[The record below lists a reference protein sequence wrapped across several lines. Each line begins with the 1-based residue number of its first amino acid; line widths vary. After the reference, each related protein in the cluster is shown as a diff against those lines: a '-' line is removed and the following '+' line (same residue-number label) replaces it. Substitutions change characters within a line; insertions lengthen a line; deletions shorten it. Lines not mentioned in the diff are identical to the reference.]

1 MQSRYEAVLAALK
14 AGVVIHAADTEILE
28 ANERARDLLG
38 IRDLEGRLATDP
50 QWVFLEADH
59 SPMPLERFPVMQVLE
74 SRLPVEALTMIIHP
88 PTGPDVTIE
97 VSALP
102 VTDEAGQIEQIV
114 VSFIDVTPWAEAERA
129 LAASEALLHVVLD
142 NVGQN
147 ILRLDEDLRVDYVN
161 AGVARM
167 LGHPETPVIG
177 RSLVDLGYPAP
188 GLIDWSD
195 HCQKVLTTAR
205 PDTFECCEHT
215 SLGERWHE
223 LTVLP
228 QVASDGT
235 VAHVIVTHRDVTERK
250 EAESSARVRQAQYE
264 AAQLIASFG
273 SWSMDLAT
281 QRITWSEE
289 LFRIL
294 GLDPSQ
300 TAPDIA
306 HQESLYTNESW
317 QRLSAAISEAQA
329 SGVPYELEL
338 ETRRPDGSNGW
349 VLTRGEAVR
358 DLNGAIIGLQGVA
371 ADVTESRR
379 AAAELTKLTTYD
391 PLTGLPN
398 RSALFDEISRTTS
411 IGHHAGRHTAVLM
424 VDLDHFKDIND
435 TLGHESGDE
444 LLIAAGARI
453 SNGAPPGSFVARFGA
468 DEFAL
473 VASSLDEPGRGGCP
487 RATTAAGVPPPLR
500 HRRGRAVRHCQYRS
514 GRHHWGRY
522 TGRPG
527 PGGGHGHA
535 RCEIPGARP
544 CGRVQRGSRC
554 RGHGASGNRNG
565 SASRTRTR
573 PTRRLVSTRGRPRQ
587 WRRRRPGSPVAM
599 EPPRWN
605 RVERA
610 AVHRCRRGNWTHP
623 GYRRLGSTRGVHAG
637 LVTWPAIGLIT
648 P

>member
-1 MQSRYEAVLAALK
+1 M
-14 AGVVIHAADTEILE
+14 
-28 ANERARDLLG
+28 
-38 IRDLEGRLATDP
+38 
-50 QWVFLEADH
+50 
-59 SPMPLERFPVMQVLE
+59 
-74 SRLPVEALTMIIHP
+74 
-88 PTGPDVTIE
+88 
-97 VSALP
+97 P

-411 IGHHAGRHTAVLM
+411 IGHHAGQHTTVLM

-444 LLIAAGARI
+444 VTDRGRRTYLQRRTSRAVSSHASGLTSSRWLPRHWMSRARRRSTRNNCCWRSAAPSA
-453 SNGAPPGSFVARFGA
+453 SPGPSCSPLPVSEWPSPLGQ
-468 DEFAL
+468 
-473 VASSLDEPGRGGCP
+473 VH
-487 RATTAAGVPPPLR
+487 RATW
-500 HRRGRAVRHCQYRS
+500 S
-514 GRHHWGRY
+514 GR
-522 TGRPG
+522 
-527 PGGGHGHA
+527 
-535 RCEIPGARP
+535 
-544 CGRVQRGSRC
+544 
-554 RGHGASGNRNG
+554 
-565 SASRTRTR
+565 RTR
-573 PTRRLVSTRGRPRQ
+573 PCTLRNPRGATVWSCSTR
-587 WRRRRPGSPVAM
+587 
-599 EPPRWN
+599 
-605 RVERA
+605 
-610 AVHRCRRGNWTHP
+610 
-623 GYRRLGSTRGVHAG
+623 
-637 LVTWPAIGLIT
+637 I
-648 P
+648 

>member
-435 TLGHESGDE
+435 PLGHESGDE

-473 VASSLDEPGRGGCP
+473 VASSLDEPGEAEVHAQQLLLAFRRPFGIAGAELFATASIGVAVTTGAGTP
-487 RATTAAGVPPPLR
+487 GDLVREADTAMHAAKSQGRDRVVVFNEDLGAAATARLAIETDLRRALERDQLDVWYQPEVDL
-500 HRRGRAVRHCQYRS
+500 
-514 GRHHWGRY
+514 
-522 TGRPG
+522 
-527 PGGGHGHA
+527 
-535 RCEIPGARP
+535 
-544 CGRVQRGSRC
+544 
-554 RGHGASGNRNG
+554 ASGG
-565 SASRTRTR
+565 
-573 PTRRLVSTRGRPRQ
+573 V
-587 WRRRRPGSPVAM
+587 VAL
-599 EPPRWN
+599 EALLRWN
-605 RVERA
+605 
-610 AVHRCRRGNWTHP
+610 HP
-623 GYRRLGSTRGVHAG
+623 DGTVWSAQRFIDVAEET
-637 LVTWPAIGLIT
+637 GLILDIGDWVLHEACMQAS
-648 P
+648 